1 MRRRSTMLTAT
12 VGAALLVLTACGGG
26 DPTSDDG
33 EKRDFQDSESAI
45 AKDPDRQGPAPEIEG
60 AKTGGTITVYFPGD
74 PGPDSLDPAEGWSVT
89 GNSIQQALTNR
100 SLTQFAR
107 DPETGKMLLVPDLA
121 VDLGTPNK
129 DFTEWTFQLR
139 DDATWETG
147 DPVTAEEVAFGI
159 TRTLDAEALPGP
171 GTSYSTPYFEG
182 GTEYGGPYSDPD
194 TEYDGITWDNDANT
208 VTIKMAQ
215 PFPDMDY
222 WGSFMAVGPAPLG
235 KAAAPPDYGRRPLS
249 TGPYKIESFR
259 PNDELVLVKND
270 QWDPASDPA
279 RHQYADGWVLKYNQD
294 QAQVDEIMLSGN
306 TDSQTAISDSI
317 GSDNYTRANSELG
330 DRLVQQS
337 TQCFTALAPDY
348 EQITDIEVRKA
359 IAYAYPYESNWL
371 AIGELPGVTRVPAN
385 SIMPPGMVG
394 KPDYYPDGEQFTFNP
409 TKSKE
414 LLAEA
419 GYEPGEYELTLAY
432 YEPDDLAVAGYNQ
445 VKKGYEEGGFKVR
458 GIPIQDSPF
467 DLYADPDNRINKELN
482 LRHVNWCS
490 DWPSALTMLAPLV
503 ATGAEYNF
511 ARFSEQSVD
520 DEIVRIQTLPLDE
533 QADAW
538 GALDEKIGTEYL
550 PIIPTAYVND
560 LYVFG
565 DKIGNPTGDGA
576 LGAPNFKDLYVAD

>member
-12 VGAALLVLTACGGG
+12 VGAALLVLTACGSGG
-26 DPTSDDG
+26 DPAADTG

-45 AKDPDRQGPAPEIEG
+45 AKDADRQGPAPEIEG

-121 VDLGTPNK
+121 VDLGTPNE

-159 TRTLDAEALPGP
+159 TRTLDSGTLPGP
-171 GTSYSTPYFEG
+171 GTAYSTPYFQG

-208 VTIKMAQ
+208 VTIKMSQ

-235 KAAAPPDYGRRPLS
+235 DAADPPDYGRRPLS
-249 TGPYKIESFR
+249 TGPYKIESFQ

-306 TDSQTAISDSI
+306 TDSQTSISDSI

-348 EQITDIEVRKA
+348 EQITDI
-359 IAYAYPYESNWL
+359 
-371 AIGELPGVTRVPAN
+371 
-385 SIMPPGMVG
+385 
-394 KPDYYPDGEQFTFNP
+394 
-409 TKSKE
+409 
-414 LLAEA
+414 
-419 GYEPGEYELTLAY
+419 
-432 YEPDDLAVAGYNQ
+432 
-445 VKKGYEEGGFKVR
+445 R
-458 GIPIQDSPF
+458 GAQGD
-467 DLYADPDNRINKELN
+467 R
-482 LRHVNWCS
+482 LR
-490 DWPSALTMLAPLV
+490 
-503 ATGAEYNF
+503 
-511 ARFSEQSVD
+511 
-520 DEIVRIQTLPLDE
+520 LPLRE
-533 QADAW
+533 QLARDR
-538 GALDEKIGTEYL
+538 GAARCDPGARELDHASGHGRQAGLL
-550 PIIPTAYVND
+550 PRR
-560 LYVFG
+560 
-565 DKIGNPTGDGA
+565 
-576 LGAPNFKDLYVAD
+576 